1 MYQQWDQ
8 WKQRLDHAQWI
19 EKLTPFLLVVLILY
33 LCWKLAS
40 LFWLVIAPPQ
50 SLKLEP
56 VMLGS
61 QQQQLPNISQFPLFY
76 ETGQSAA
83 NSNDQ
88 VEMLLQGVMVG
99 YPQQFSSAVIKI
111 AEKAERYRVGETIE
125 GTSYQLA
132 EVDWDKVVL
141 RQNNGTIRT
150 LEFQGMPNGLDQ
162 SNLTTA
168 NPQPTPSAPNASSG
182 HNVDQQLG
190 QATQQLQ
197 ENREQYLQN
206 MGVQNTGQGYEIT
219 QRTPA
224 ALRNRLG
231 LQPGDRILSL
241 NGQNASSGQTEAQ
254 LLEQA
259 RQQGQV
265 RLEIQRGDQVMTV
278 QQDFK

>member
-1 MYQQWDQ
+1 MYNSLDQ
-8 WKQRLDHAQWI
+8 LKQKMQNAQWLD
-19 EKLTPFLLVVLILY
+19 KLSPIILLILILY

-50 SLKLEP
+50 NLKLEP

-76 ETGQSAA
+76 EAGQTAA

-88 VEMLLQGVMVG
+88 VEMFLQGVMVG

-111 AEKAERYRVGETIE
+111 AEKSDRYRVGESIE

-132 EVDWDKVVL
+132 EVYWDRVTL
-141 RQNNGTIRT
+141 RQNNGATRT
-150 LEFQGMPNGLDQ
+150 LEFQGIPNGLDQ
-162 SNLTTA
+162 SSLTTVTA
-168 NPQPTPSAPNASSG
+168 QPTLNSS
-182 HNVDQQLG
+182 HNPPQVDQQLG

-197 ENREQYLQN
+197 DIREQYLQQ
-206 MGVQNTGQGYEIT
+206 MGVQATGQGYEIS

-224 ALRNRLG
+224 ALRQKLG

-241 NGQNASSGQTEAQ
+241 NGQTTSSGQTEAQ